1 MHNSKDS
8 EKSAYIITNSSS
20 GGTDSE
26 ATAAQQSPFYG
37 RPEQQTQRYSQN
49 NAAQSGTQGGTQSGA
64 QGGAQTSTAQQGQTS
79 TTSNGYAAEYAANGY
94 QQTTYPRNAYQ
105 QGNYQQGGQ
114 IPVSALPKQ
123 KGKSDSKTPW
133 IARLHTGPFI
143 ALVAG
148 ISLLFGLIGGFG
160 GSAIAFM
167 NSRPSSTQMQMGG
180 PGMMGQSGSGQS
192 GSGSGQAGSGQSG
205 QSGSGSGSTGS
216 DSGSSS
222 DSEQSDMGSLS
233 GSTGITYLQI
243 QS

>member
-26 ATAAQQSPFYG
+26 ATATQQSPFYG

-49 NAAQSGTQGGTQSGA
+49 NAAQSGAQGGTQSGA
-64 QGGAQTSTAQQGQTS
+64 QGGTQGSATAQQGQTG
-79 TTSNGYAAEYAANGY
+79 TTPNGYAAEYAANGY
-94 QQTTYPRNAYQ
+94 QQTAYPRNAYQ
-105 QGNYQQGGQ
+105 QGNYRQGGQ

-180 PGMMGQSGSGQS
+180 PGMMGQSGSG
-192 GSGSGQAGSGQSG
+192 SGQSGSGQSG
-205 QSGSGSGSTGS
+205 QSGQSGSGSTGS